1 MNILINKI
9 LYMLVIG
16 LVYCSTSDNNITD
29 EQKEAIEALTSNML
43 MAPDFEL
50 NSMDEDRKKYKLSD
64 LKGKVVILNFWA
76 TWCGPCRMEIPDFN
90 ELYAENKDNG
100 LIILGIS
107 TDDTRRGLSN
117 FLKSYKVEYP
127 ILYGSNKQISKISN
141 EYGGINALPTSI
153 IIGRNGE
160 IKRIYPSAILKNYTP
175 QIYSSFMHDIQI
187 ALGLNKEE
195 GSPEI
200 TPSLENEKE

>member
-1 MNILINKI
+1 MNILINKT
-9 LYMLVIG
+9 LYILVIS
-16 LVYCSTSDNNITD
+16 LLYCSTSDNSITD
-29 EQKEAIEALTSNML
+29 EQKEAIETLTSDML

-64 LKGKVVILNFWA
+64 LEGKVVILNFWA

-107 TDDTRRGLSN
+107 TDDTRRGLAN

-153 IIGRNGE
+153 IIGKNGE

-187 ALGLNKEE
+187 ALGLNEE
-195 GSPEI
+195 EDLPKN

>member
-1 MNILINKI
+1 MLNKFIIIKAMILVFNILNASEVK
-9 LYMLVIG
+9 
-16 LVYCSTSDNNITD
+16 SDITE
-29 EQKEAIEALTSNML
+29 EQKKQIEALTNDLL
-43 MAPDFEL
+43 MASEFEL
-50 NSMDEDRKKYKLSD
+50 NSMDDDQKKYKLSD
-64 LKGKVVILNFWA
+64 LKGSVVILNFWA

-90 ELYAENKDNG
+90 ELYLDNKDKG

-107 TDDTRRGLSN
+107 TDDTKRGLAN

-141 EYGGINALPTSI
+141 DYGGIRALPTSI

-175 QIYSSFMHDIQI
+175 EIYASFLYDVQT
-187 ALGLNKEE
+187 ALKNGD
-195 GSPEI
+195 
-200 TPSLENEKE
+200 EKK